1 MNRRSFLVKA
11 AVSAAYAGVVSPR
24 IAFGVG
30 DEPVGDVALTGFG
43 TARTVYSELE
53 RRRQAGRDIRSFG
66 AKLDGIFDDTDAFEK
81 AVASG
86 EKTLLIPATADR
98 AALRLTRQIQIPRSL
113 TVIGVFGKSS
123 ILWDGRAAQPFY
135 VGDPALEESKFVTD
149 VWFDGLSFACPK
161 PRLKGH
167 AVMGVN
173 VRNFRFT
180 RNSTSGMGGIFV
192 NHARLKS
199 NAYKRSS
206 GSPSVDPAVLAGFS
220 ATGLGDL
227 NEDILVL
234 DNLVDGG
241 VYTTNLLRFN
251 FARRVVAAR
260 NVGNYANI
268 SWWGGG
274 AKINEGGAP
283 EFLRRVSDVH
293 IFDNKV
299 NRSNGGIYGN
309 CGQKVLIENNE
320 VSDIGDT
327 GIDFEGCAD
336 SVARNNIVSNC
347 GNFCYSVFYMARNIK
362 FIDNVG
368 IQDGSAERINDRIGG
383 KSIGKVMGRSLFA
396 LRTGGFR
403 GREGAIT
410 VELRGNTF
418 EWRGPSGLGNFTP
431 SFGNELLIA
440 ENTFRNVTC
449 NTSYP
454 SSGRVEVKNNKFLF
468 DQVAGGATKLISVG
482 GNGKAGAIVS
492 GNQISVAA
500 KQPEGSIGIFAMQI
514 PVMDS
519 GLIEIKNNRIREE
532 VKEALEFPIRISGA
546 GADATQSNE
555 SFDVKDNQ
563 ARSVTVQ
570 SVISA
575 GVTEIN
581 EKIEDH

>member
-1 MNRRSFLVKA
+1 MDRRSFLIKA
-11 AVSAAYAGVVSPR
+11 AVSAVYAGVASPR
-24 IAFGVG
+24 FAFGAT
-30 DEPVGDVALTGFG
+30 DEHAGDVALKGFG
-43 TARTVYSELE
+43 TVKTVYSELD

-66 AKLDGIFDDTDAFEK
+66 AKLDGRVDDTEAFER

-86 EKTLLIPATADR
+86 EKTLLIPATADG

-113 TVIGVFGKSS
+113 TVVGVAGKSS
-123 ILWDGRAAQPFY
+123 ILWHGRVAQPFY
-135 VGDPALEESKFVTD
+135 VGDPTLEESKFVTD
-149 VWFDGLSFACPK
+149 VWFDGLSFVCPE

-167 AVMGVN
+167 AVMAVN

-180 RNSTSGMGGIFV
+180 RNSTSGMGGLFV
-192 NHARLKS
+192 NHARLK
-199 NAYKRSS
+199 NKAYKRGS
-206 GSPSVDPAVLAGFS
+206 GSASVDPAVLAGFS
-220 ATGLGDL
+220 ATGLDDL

-251 FARRVVAAR
+251 YARQVVVAR

-309 CGQKVLIENNE
+309 CGQNVLIENNE

-336 SVARNNIVSNC
+336 SVALNNVVRNC

-383 KSIGKVMGRSLFA
+383 KPIGRVMGRSLFA
-396 LRTGGFR
+396 LRSGGFR
-403 GREGAIT
+403 GKEGAIT

-418 EWRGPSGLGNFTP
+418 EWRGASGLGNFTP

-440 ENTFRNVTC
+440 GNTFKNVTC

-468 DQVAGGATKLISVG
+468 DRVAAGPTKLITVG

-500 KQPEGSIGIFAMQI
+500 KQPAGSIGIFAMQI
-514 PVMDS
+514 PLVDS
-519 GLIEIKNNRIREE
+519 GLIELKNNRIREE
-532 VKEALEFPIRISGA
+532 VGQALEFPIRIAGT
-546 GADATQSNE
+546 GADATKSNG
-555 SFDVKDNQ
+555 SFDVRDNE

-570 SVISA
+570 SIISA
-575 GVTEIN
+575 GMTEIN
-581 EKIEDH
+581 EKIEEH